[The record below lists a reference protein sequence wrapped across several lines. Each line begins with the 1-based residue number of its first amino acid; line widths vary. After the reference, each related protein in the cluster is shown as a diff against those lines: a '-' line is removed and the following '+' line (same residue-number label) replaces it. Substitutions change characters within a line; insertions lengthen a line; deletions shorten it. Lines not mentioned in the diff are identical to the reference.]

1 MFKTIIKEICIILL
15 ITVAVGLILA
25 LIFYQYL
32 PSNKVIPSK
41 MTAYSTPED
50 VAKEIEEEN
59 QDELEPLNT
68 IYTITDADLSLYK
81 SQRSYN
87 PGKVDPFAEV
97 ANTTAEETGS
107 TTSTPSEGQASAP
120 AVDRNTSDNYYT
132 ASGIGSG
139 TK

>member
-32 PSNKVIPSK
+32 PNNKIIPSK
-41 MTAYSTPED
+41 ITAYSTPED
-50 VAKEIEEEN
+50 VAKEIEEDN
-59 QDELEPLNT
+59 QEELEPLNT
-68 IYTITDADLSLYK
+68 IFTVTDADLSLYR
-81 SQRSYN
+81 SERSYN
-87 PGKVDPFAEV
+87 PGKVDPFAESV
-97 ANTTAEETGS
+97 DTPTGTEGTTPS
-107 TTSTPSEGQASAP
+107 TTEGQTSNP
-120 AVDRNTSDNYYT
+120 VVDRNTTDNYYT

>member
-32 PSNKVIPSK
+32 PSNKIIPSK
-41 MTAYSTPED
+41 VTAYATPGE
-50 VAKEIEEEN
+50 VSKEIEEDS
-59 QDELEPLNT
+59 QDEFEAVNT
-68 IYTITDADLSLYK
+68 VFTVTDADLSLYK
-81 SQRSYN
+81 SEKSYN

-97 ANTTAEETGS
+97 SNETAGAGNTTA
-107 TTSTPSEGQASAP
+107 STPSEGQASSP
-120 AVDRNTSDNYYT
+120 EVDRNTSDNYYT